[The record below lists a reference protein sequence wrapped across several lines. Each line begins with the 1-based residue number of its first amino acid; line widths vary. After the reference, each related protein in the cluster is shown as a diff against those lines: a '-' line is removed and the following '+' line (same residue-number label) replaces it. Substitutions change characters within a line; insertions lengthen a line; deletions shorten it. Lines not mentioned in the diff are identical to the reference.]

1 MNISEPFIRRPV
13 ATILISAGIALAG
26 VIAFTKLPVAPVPQ
40 VDLPTIGVNAS
51 MAGAS
56 PETMASSVATPLE
69 RRLGEIADV
78 TEMTSMSSVGSTN
91 INLQFGLSRDI
102 DGAAR
107 DVQAAINASRA
118 DLPTALRSNPTYRK
132 SNSADE
138 PIMVLEMNSP
148 TLSPGQLYDVAST
161 ILAQKI
167 SQLPGVGNVNV
178 GGSSLPAVRVELN
191 PQALFKYGIGL
202 EDVRAALSA
211 ANANSPKGA
220 IEDDERHWQI
230 YSNDQAREAS
240 NYRSL
245 VIAYRNG
252 AGVRLSDVATI
263 TDSVEDVRNIGIANG
278 HLAVILIISRQ
289 PGANIIETVDR
300 IRALLPTLQAS
311 LPPAATLAIA
321 IDRSIAIRAS
331 LRDVETSLAISVIL
345 VVMVVFFFL
354 RDWRATLIPSAAV
367 PISLVGTFAAMY
379 MLNYSLDNL
388 SLMAL
393 TVATGFVVDD
403 AIVVMENIVR
413 HTEAG
418 VPRFKAALLGVR
430 QVGFTVISMSLSLIA
445 VFIPVLLMGGVVGR
459 LFREFT
465 ITLSASVG
473 VSLFIS
479 LTLTPMMCSRV
490 LRKPGGEIKYGLV
503 LRFCG
508 RLFEGT
514 RALYEDALR
523 WVLDHQPLML
533 VSLTVTIVLNV
544 LLFRAIPKGF
554 FPDQDTGRL
563 QGWIQ
568 ADQSVSFQRM
578 SDKVRRYVAI
588 VQNEPEVATVVGIAG
603 AGRGANTGQMFVG
616 LKPVSER
623 KSTSFDL
630 VARLR
635 PKLSQVPGAS
645 LFLGTGQEI
654 RVGGRMSNSTYQYT
668 LQADNL
674 DDLRKWT
681 PRLLEALKAEPDLAD
696 LNSDQQDKGLE
707 TDLVVDRDTASR
719 LKLSAIQ
726 VDNTLYDAFGQ
737 RQVSTIYESLN
748 QYHVVMVVAQKD
760 LQDPAILNQI
770 YVSTS
775 GGAVAA
781 TQASN
786 AVAGTVSAAGAVK
799 TQSQS
804 IASDAARNAALNSI
818 ATVGRSSASSGQAVS
833 TRKETMVPLAAFA
846 RYVTGT
852 TPLSVNHQGQAV
864 AATISFNLNGDASL
878 SDAVAAID
886 RQVAAIRMPSSIH
899 GSFQGTAR
907 TYQEAIGNEPILIL
921 AAVIAIYLVLGILYE
936 SYAHPITIL
945 STLPSAGLGAVLALM
960 LFNTEFSLIALIG
973 VILLIGLV
981 KKNAI
986 MMIDFAVDVERTE
999 GLSPRDAIF
1008 KACQLRFRPIM
1019 MTTMAAILGAV
1030 PLATGFGSGG
1040 EMRRPLGISIVGG
1053 LIVSQM
1059 LTLLTTPVIYL
1070 YVGRMRSWGAR
1081 LRQRFRARKPG
1092 AVSGGKAPVVA

>member
-13 ATILISAGIALAG
+13 ATILLSAGIALAG
-26 VIAFTKLPVAPVPQ
+26 IIAFSKLPVAPVPQ

-69 RRLGEIADV
+69 RRLGQIANV
-78 TEMTSMSSVGSTN
+78 TEMTSQSSVGSTN

-107 DVQAAINASRA
+107 DVQAAINGARA

-138 PIMVLEMNSP
+138 PIMVLEMNSG

-167 SQLPGVGNVNV
+167 SQIPGVGNVNV

-220 IEDDERHWQI
+220 IEDDDRHWQI
-230 YSNDQAREAS
+230 YSNDQARSAD
-240 NYRSL
+240 NYRAL
-245 VIAYRNG
+245 IIAYRKG
-252 AGVRLSDVATI
+252 APVRLSDVADI
-263 TDSVEDVRNIGIANG
+263 QDSVEDTRNIGIANG
-278 HLAVILIISRQ
+278 HLAVVLIISRQ
-289 PGANIIETVDR
+289 PGANIIDTVDR
-300 IRALLPTLQAS
+300 IRALLPQLQAS
-311 LPPAATLAIA
+311 LPPAASLAIA

-331 LRDVETSLAISVIL
+331 LRDVETSLVISVIL
-345 VVMVVFFFL
+345 VVLVVFFFL

-367 PISLVGTFAAMY
+367 PISLIGTFAAMY
-379 MLNYSLDNL
+379 MLNYTLDNL

-413 HTEAG
+413 HTENG
-418 VPRFKAALLGVR
+418 VPRFKAALMGVR
-430 QVGFTVISMSLSLIA
+430 QVGFTVVAMSLSLIA
-445 VFIPVLLMGGVVGR
+445 VFIPILLMGGVVGR
-459 LFREFT
+459 LFKEFT
-465 ITLSASVG
+465 ITLSASIG
-473 VSLFIS
+473 VSLFVS

-490 LRKPGGEIKYGLV
+490 LRKPGSVVVHGRI
-503 LRFCG
+503 LRMSG
-508 RLFEGT
+508 QLFDGT
-514 RALYEDALR
+514 RALYEDCLR
-523 WVLDHQPLML
+523 WVLRHQPLIL
-533 VSLTVTIVLNV
+533 VTLSLTIVLNV
-544 LLFRAIPKGF
+544 VLFSSISKGF
-554 FPDQDTGRL
+554 FPDQDTGRI

-578 SDKVRRYVAI
+578 SQKLRQYTAI
-588 VQNEPEVATVVGIAG
+588 IQAEPDVSTVVGVAG

-616 LKPVSER
+616 LKPRSER
-623 KSTSFDL
+623 KSSSFDL
-630 VARLR
+630 IARLR
-635 PKLSQVPGAS
+635 PKLNAVPGAS

-654 RVGGRMSNSTYQYT
+654 RIGGRMSNATYQYT

-674 DDLRKWT
+674 EDLRKWT
-681 PRLLEALKAEPDLAD
+681 PKLLEALKAEPVLSD

-748 QYHVVMVVAQKD
+748 QYHVVMVVAPKYIG
-760 LQDPAILNQI
+760 DPAILNQI

-775 GGAVAA
+775 GGAVTG
-781 TQASN
+781 TQSSN
-786 AVAGTVSAAGAVK
+786 AVAGTVSSRTSKA
-799 TQSQS
+799 QSQS
-804 IASDAARNAALNSI
+804 VAADAARNAALNSI
-818 ATVGRSSASSGQAVS
+818 AAVGRSSASSGQAVS
-833 TRKETMVPLAAFA
+833 TNKETMVPLAAFA
-846 RYVTGT
+846 HYETGT
-852 TPLSVNHQGQAV
+852 TPLTVNHQGQAV
-864 AATISFNLNGDASL
+864 AATISFNLTGDASL
-878 SDAVAAID
+878 SDAVEAID
-886 RQVAAIRMPSSIH
+886 RQVSAIRMPSTIH

-907 TYQEAIGNEPILIL
+907 TYQESIANEPILIL
-921 AAVIAIYLVLGILYE
+921 AAIIAIYLVLGILYE
-936 SYAHPITIL
+936 SYSHPITIL
-945 STLPSAGLGAVLALM
+945 STLPSAGLGAVLALL

-986 MMIDFAVDVERTE
+986 MMIDFAVDVERNE
-999 GLSPRDAIF
+999 GLSPHDAIF
-1008 KACQLRFRPIM
+1008 KACLLRFRPIM

-1030 PLATGFGSGG
+1030 PLATGFGNGG
-1040 EMRRPLGISIVGG
+1040 ELRRPLGISIVGG

-1059 LTLLTTPVIYL
+1059 LTLFTTPVVYL
-1070 YVGRMRSWGAR
+1070 YVGRMRAWGSR
-1081 LRQRFRARKPG
+1081 FRQRFHLTRPVAG
-1092 AVSGGKAPVVA
+1092 AKAPVGA